1 MDGRSRDARQSADFS
16 ARTVAEAVAKAA
28 EELGI
33 PPDQLN
39 YRVIKDSS
47 HSILGLVRTGEAVI
61 RVFMPAAEPRPQEAP
76 AAARPAVEPVV
87 QAEDEVLE
95 EEIAEEY
102 EEAEGE
108 YEDDLYEAEEVVD
121 EAEEEIVR
129 EAVEE
134 PARGGNPPQLEHVAT
149 DVVSTLLDKMGLIAA
164 VEVAERGGT
173 LDPASDE
180 IAPMVLN
187 VVGDDLGVLI
197 GRRGETLR
205 DLQFM
210 VRLIVSRKIGQW
222 PNLVLDVENYKA
234 RRVSALE
241 SLARRMADQVRET
254 RRAVALEPMPAHER
268 RIIHLALRD
277 DPDVYTE
284 STGEDEARKVQI
296 LPK

>member
-1 MDGRSRDARQSADFS
+1 MDGRSRDARQSADYS

-28 EELGI
+28 EDLGVSV
-33 PPDQLN
+33 DQLN

-61 RVFMPAAEPRPQEAP
+61 RVFMPAAGPRAEAVAPVAAPPSAQELVE
-76 AAARPAVEPVV
+76 RPAPEPELEEVVE
-87 QAEDEVLE
+87 AEEGYEEEPEGLLE
-95 EEIAEEY
+95 EEEE
-102 EEAEGE
+102 
-108 YEDDLYEAEEVVD
+108 
-121 EAEEEIVR
+121 
-129 EAVEE
+129 EE
-134 PARGGNPPQLEHVAT
+134 PAAPGGNPPELEAVST

-164 VEVAERGGT
+164 VEVADRGGKV
-173 LDPASDE
+173 DPVSRE
-180 IAPMVLN
+180 VAPLVLN

-205 DLQFM
+205 DLQFI

-222 PNLVLDVENYKA
+222 PNLVLDVEGYKA
-234 RRVSALE
+234 RRVNGLQAL
-241 SLARRMADQVRET
+241 AKRMADQVRQT
-254 RRAVALEPMPAHER
+254 RQPMVLEPMPAHER
-268 RIIHLALRD
+268 RIVHLTLRD

>member
-1 MDGRSRDARQSADFS
+1 MDGRSRDARQSADYS

-28 EELGI
+28 EDLGVSV
-33 PPDQLN
+33 DQLN

-61 RVFMPAAEPRPQEAP
+61 RVFMPAAGPRAQAVAPVAAPPSAQELVE
-76 AAARPAVEPVV
+76 RPAPEP
-87 QAEDEVLE
+87 ELE
-95 EEIAEEY
+95 EVVEAEEEY
-102 EEAEGE
+102 EEEPEG
-108 YEDDLYEAEEVVD
+108 LL
-121 EAEEEIVR
+121 EEE
-129 EAVEE
+129 EEEE
-134 PARGGNPPQLEHVAT
+134 PAAPGGNPPELEAVST

-164 VEVAERGGT
+164 VEVADRGGKV
-173 LDPASDE
+173 DPVSRE
-180 IAPMVLN
+180 VAPLVLN

-205 DLQFM
+205 DLQFI

-222 PNLVLDVENYKA
+222 PNLVLDVEGYKA
-234 RRVSALE
+234 RRVNGLQAL
-241 SLARRMADQVRET
+241 AKRMADQVRQT
-254 RRAVALEPMPAHER
+254 RQPMVLEPMPAHER
-268 RIIHLALRD
+268 RIVHLALRD

>member
-1 MDGRSRDARQSADFS
+1 MDGRSRDARQSADYS

-28 EELGI
+28 EDLGVSV
-33 PPDQLN
+33 DQLN

-61 RVFMPAAEPRPQEAP
+61 RVFMPAAGPRAEAVAPVAAPPSAQELVE
-76 AAARPAVEPVV
+76 RPAPEP
-87 QAEDEVLE
+87 ELE
-95 EEIAEEY
+95 EVV
-102 EEAEGE
+102 
-108 YEDDLYEAEEVVD
+108 EAEEGY
-121 EAEEEIVR
+121 EEEP
-129 EAVEE
+129 EGLLDEEEEEE
-134 PARGGNPPQLEHVAT
+134 PAAPGGNPPELEAVST

-164 VEVAERGGT
+164 VEVADRGGKV
-173 LDPASDE
+173 DPVSRE
-180 IAPMVLN
+180 VAPLVLN

-205 DLQFM
+205 DLQFI

-222 PNLVLDVENYKA
+222 PNLVLDVEGYKA
-234 RRVSALE
+234 RRVNGLQAL
-241 SLARRMADQVRET
+241 AKRMADQVRQT
-254 RRAVALEPMPAHER
+254 RQPMVLEPMPAHER
-268 RIIHLALRD
+268 RIVHLTLRD

>member
-1 MDGRSRDARQSADFS
+1 MDGRSRDARQSADYS

-28 EELGI
+28 EDLGVSV
-33 PPDQLN
+33 DQLN

-61 RVFMPAAEPRPQEAP
+61 RVFMPAAGPRAQAVAPVAEPPSAQELVE
-76 AAARPAVEPVV
+76 RPAPEP
-87 QAEDEVLE
+87 ELE
-95 EEIAEEY
+95 EVVEAEEEY
-102 EEAEGE
+102 EEEPEG
-108 YEDDLYEAEEVVD
+108 LL
-121 EAEEEIVR
+121 EEE
-129 EAVEE
+129 EEEE
-134 PARGGNPPQLEHVAT
+134 PAAPGGNPPELEAVST

-164 VEVAERGGT
+164 VEVADRGGKV
-173 LDPASDE
+173 DPVSRE
-180 IAPMVLN
+180 VAPLVLN

-205 DLQFM
+205 DLQFI

-222 PNLVLDVENYKA
+222 PNLVLDVEGYKA
-234 RRVSALE
+234 RRVNGLQAL
-241 SLARRMADQVRET
+241 AKRMADQVRQT
-254 RRAVALEPMPAHER
+254 RQPMVLEPMPAHER
-268 RIIHLALRD
+268 RIVHLTLRD